1 MSYKHGI
8 TTVEAATSM
17 ATPIESGTVQVII
30 GVAPINLGNPDN
42 VNKPVVIRNFA
53 EFVKEFGYVDASEWD
68 KYSLC
73 RAAYMNFGV
82 FNNSPIVFI
91 NVLDPKNSAHIK
103 ADNNEEITVSASAET
118 VATLPNTALLSSIAV
133 TAGGATLNEG
143 SDYTV
148 SVSDAGV
155 ITITFPAMSA
165 STKVKVSYSTLKPS
179 AITANDIIGADTVG
193 AEKGI
198 GAIRK
203 VFPKTGLVPSLILAP
218 GWSHN
223 KTVAVKLQSTAI
235 KINGSFKAMAI
246 VDLNCD
252 TVKNYTDVREA
263 KAKFVVAANTIVC
276 WPKIKVD
283 DNTFTLSEAV
293 AALMQSNDAE
303 NGDIPYGGPSN
314 LSLRA
319 TAVVI
324 EDGTELLLDEEQAN
338 EINAVGV
345 LTAINNGVSFVAW
358 GNNTSAYPNLTD
370 VKDRYIMVRRMFIYF
385 ENSFITTYR
394 QKVDNPMNFRLVEAI
409 CDSENIKFNSLVARN
424 IIAGGKI
431 QYIESENPTA
441 DLLNGR
447 LKLHTYYAPFTPAE
461 YIENTVEYDVEALK
475 GALGG

>member
-91 NVLDPKNSAHIK
+91 NVLDPQNSAHIK
-103 ADNNEEITVSASAET
+103 ADNSEDITVSATAET
-118 VATLPNTALLSSIAV
+118 VATLPNTVLLSSITV

-143 SDYTV
+143 NDYTV
-148 SVSDAGV
+148 AVSEAGV

-165 STKVKVSYSTLKPS
+165 STKARVTYTTLKPS
-179 AITANDIIGADTVG
+179 AVTASDLIGADTVG

-203 VFPKTGLVPSLILAP
+203 VFPKTGLVPSIILAP

-223 KTVAVKLQSTAI
+223 KTVAVKLQSTAT
-235 KINGSFKAMAI
+235 KINANFKAIAV

-263 KAKFVVAANTIVC
+263 KAKFVIAANTIVC

-293 AALMQSNDAE
+293 AALMQSNDAS
-303 NGDIPYGGPSN
+303 NGDIPYSGPSN
-314 LSLRA
+314 LPLKA

-338 EINAVGV
+338 ELNAVGV

-370 VKDRYIMVRRMFIYF
+370 PKDRYIMVRRMFIYF
-385 ENSFITTYR
+385 ENRFIVTYR
-394 QKVDNPMNFRLVEAI
+394 QKVDNPMNKRLIESI
-409 CDSENIKFNSLVARN
+409 CDSENIMFNSLVARN
-424 IIAGGKI
+424 IIAAGKI
-431 QYIESENPTA
+431 EYKEDENSTA